1 MLRSAVAEP
10 SVTLDDP
17 SGFLHDPI
25 GYLVKL
31 YHRHGRAV
39 TPAPGRDDFVFALG
53 PDHNQAIY
61 QQPDLFVATGFL
73 FPGPRNS
80 AQRRLL
86 AGLFNLN
93 GERHRDH
100 RRLMMPTFQKQT
112 ALDYHDAVV
121 AECEEFLA
129 GWRAGEVRDVSAEML
144 ALVTRLNCRLLL
156 GVRGV
161 RPGARAGSRHGRV
174 DGTEHAPD
182 RGRVAV
188 PGPHP
193 FVVRR
198 SPGQLRAGWRS

>member
-1 MLRSAVAEP
+1 MLRVAVADP

-25 GYLVKL
+25 GYLVKC

-53 PDHNQAIY
+53 PDYNQAIY

-93 GERHRDH
+93 GEYH
-100 RRLMMPTFQKQT
+100 
-112 ALDYHDAVV
+112 ALDNVCLHRGGPLSDGAITGCIVT
-121 AECEEFLA
+121 CPWH
-129 GWRAGEVRDVSAEML
+129 GWQYDLTSGT
-144 ALVTRLNCRLLL
+144 LVQDPTV
-156 GVRGV
+156 GVRRHETRIVGDEIQV
-161 RPGARAGSRHGRV
+161 RLTA
-174 DGTEHAPD
+174 
-182 RGRVAV
+182 
-188 PGPHP
+188 
-193 FVVRR
+193 
-198 SPGQLRAGWRS
+198 